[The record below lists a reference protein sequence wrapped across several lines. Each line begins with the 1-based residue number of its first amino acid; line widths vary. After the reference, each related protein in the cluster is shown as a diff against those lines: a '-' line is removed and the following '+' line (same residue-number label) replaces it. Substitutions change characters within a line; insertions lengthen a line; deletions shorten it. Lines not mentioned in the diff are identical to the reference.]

1 MEEVV
6 KELQSIIDLPLQID
20 TSNIE
25 AMERAMRVYNGKP
38 LINSVNGKAEVMSQV
53 FPLVAKYGG
62 VVVGL
67 CLDEGG
73 IPETAEGRIA
83 VGRKIIDTA
92 ADYGIGP
99 EDIILDGLCMTVS
112 SDSRGALTT
121 LETLRRI
128 RDELGG
134 KSVLGVSNI
143 SFGLPQREIING
155 AFFTM
160 AMDCL
165 LYTSQ
170 LSVPH
175 QGKGDHGS
183 CDRGDHAGD
192 QRQTDQTHYPDVG
205 HLPAFQVPGHCGQI
219 RR

>member
-1 MEEVV
+1 MLDVNVGLPEIDEPSMMEEVV

-83 VGRKIIDTA
+83 LGRKIIDTA

-99 EDIILDGLCMTVS
+99 EDIILDGLCKMC
-112 SDSRGALTT
+112 
-121 LETLRRI
+121 I
-128 RDELGG
+128 RD
-134 KSVLGVSNI
+134 
-143 SFGLPQREIING
+143 
-155 AFFTM
+155 
-160 AMDCL
+160 
-165 LYTSQ
+165 
-170 LSVPH
+170 
-175 QGKGDHGS
+175 
-183 CDRGDHAGD
+183 
-192 QRQTDQTHYPDVG
+192 
-205 HLPAFQVPGHCGQI
+205 